1 MTYGRYS
8 GKSVNRMTPKTLVGS
23 RKLGEK
29 IRARWLELD
38 LTIEEVALRAGIGTK
53 RGAVTKPENPFG
65 WISEGDL
72 QGAELAGYGGSERGG
87 GGSVPSSEAK
97 RARNVAGIFE
107 RTVRDA
113 GGGNVCYGQLEVS

>member
-1 MTYGRYS
+1 
-8 GKSVNRMTPKTLVGS
+8 MTPKTLVGS
-23 RKLGEK
+23 KKLGEK

-53 RGAVTKPENPFG
+53 TWRRYEAGGT
-65 WISEGDL
+65 SEGDL

-87 GGSVPSSEAK
+87 GGPVPSSEAK
-97 RARNVAGIFE
+97 RARNMAGIFK
-107 RTVRDA
+107 RAVRDA